1 MPSVVNDNCV
11 LCKTCVDVCPVG
23 AFHEGDT
30 MMVVDP
36 DTCIDCGMC
45 ISECP
50 NNAIHPADES
60 DEKWVQ
66 FNAEKSKEWPEAA
79 K

>member
-11 LCKTCVDVCPVG
+11 LCKTCVGVCPVG

-30 MMVVDP
+30 QVVVDP
-36 DTCIDCGMC
+36 DVCIDCGMC
-45 ISECP
+45 IAECP
-50 NNAIHPADES
+50 SGAIHPADES
-60 DEKWVQ
+60 DEKWVK
-66 FNAEKSKEWPEAA
+66 FNAENAKKWPAA